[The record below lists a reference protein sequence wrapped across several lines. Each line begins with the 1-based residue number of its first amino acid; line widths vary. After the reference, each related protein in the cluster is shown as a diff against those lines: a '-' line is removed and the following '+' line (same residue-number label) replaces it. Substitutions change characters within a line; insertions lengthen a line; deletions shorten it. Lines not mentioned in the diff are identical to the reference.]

1 MKRALLAL
9 GGVTALAIAT
19 AWSGAAWAQA
29 APETPP
35 PTVGVLAQPCGAVEP
50 IPAEVVAFVIAT
62 MKAKAVGQP
71 PPAASPEGLAR
82 YEAWTARQLQQ
93 DFAQHCK
100 YQAANA
106 SLPPAGDHRVVMF
119 GDSITE
125 LWGTQ
130 DPSFFQNDVINR
142 GISGQTTA
150 QMVVRFRNDVVN
162 LHPRVVHILAGANDV
177 AGNTGV
183 TSLDWI
189 EANIRSMVDL
199 AKVNGIRVVLGSE
212 LPTAKYGWRPAIEP
226 VESLLELNRR
236 LSRLAAEEGIEFVDY
251 YAALDDGRH
260 GLPAKLSD
268 DGVHP
273 NASGYAVMRPLTQA
287 ALARA
292 LKVKRPTRVPV
303 K

>member
-1 MKRALLAL
+1 MRRVLLAL
-9 GGVTALAIAT
+9 GGAAALALTT
-19 AWSGAAWAQA
+19 AWSGAAWAQT
-29 APETPP
+29 APEAPTPK
-35 PTVGVLAQPCGAVEP
+35 VGVLSQPCSAVEP
-50 IPAEVVAFVIAT
+50 IPAEAVAFVIAT
-62 MKAKAVGQP
+62 MKAKAAGQP
-71 PPAASPEGLAR
+71 LPVPSPEGLAR
-82 YEAWTARQLQQ
+82 YEAWTVRQLQQ
-93 DFAQHCK
+93 DFANHCK

-106 SLPPAGDHRVVMF
+106 ALAPASDHRVVLF

-150 QMVVRFRNDVVN
+150 QMVVRFRNDVIN

-189 EANIRSMVDL
+189 EANIRSMVDM

-212 LPTAKYGWRPAIEP
+212 LPAAKFGWRPAIQP

-236 LSRLAAEEGIEFVDY
+236 LSRLAAEEGVEFVDY
-251 YAALDDGRH
+251 YAALDDGQH

-273 NASGYAVMRPLTQA
+273 NVAGYAIMRPLTQA
-287 ALARA
+287 ALTRA
-292 LKVKRPTRVPV
+292 LKVKKPTRIPV